1 MREADMSTS
10 DIWVG
15 SNPISMVG
23 TQSAGFAATRLRAL
37 AGDGAF
43 AQLVRFALVGGASN
57 ILYFAAFLA
66 LRGDGALV
74 ANAVG
79 AVLST
84 ILANELHRRLTF
96 HAADR
101 VNWFTAQWEGGGLA
115 LVGLIA
121 SSAAISALGFL
132 LPGADGLLQAGLVI
146 AVSGIVGGL
155 RFVALRGWVF

>member
-1 MREADMSTS
+1 MARMSS
-10 DIWVG
+10 VG
-15 SNPISMVG
+15 V
-23 TQSAGFAATRLRAL
+23 TRLRRL
-37 AGDGAF
+37 GSDGAF

-66 LRGDGALV
+66 LRGDGALI

-115 LVGLIA
+115 LVGLAA
-121 SSAAISALGFL
+121 SSAAISVLGMIF
-132 LPGADGLLQAGLVI
+132 PGADGLVQATLVI
-146 AVSGIVGGL
+146 LVSGVVGGL
-155 RFVALRGWVF
+155 RFVALRGLVF

>member
-1 MREADMSTS
+1 MSTS

-23 TQSAGFAATRLRAL
+23 TRSAGFAATRLRAL

-101 VNWFTAQWEGGGLA
+101 VNWFTAQWE
-115 LVGLIA
+115 
-121 SSAAISALGFL
+121 
-132 LPGADGLLQAGLVI
+132 
-146 AVSGIVGGL
+146 AVDSHWSG
-155 RFVALRGWVF
+155 

>member
-1 MREADMSTS
+1 MSTS

-15 SNPISMVG
+15 SNPTSVVGRQKGGISAKLTG
-23 TQSAGFAATRLRAL
+23 LLTGDRA
-37 AGDGAF
+37 F
-43 AQLVRFALVGGASN
+43 VQLIRFALVGGISN
-57 ILYFAAFLA
+57 ILYFGAFLA
-66 LRGDGALV
+66 LHGDGVLL

-101 VNWFTAQWEGGGLA
+101 VHWFTAQWEGGGLA
-115 LVGLIA
+115 LIGLAA

-132 LPGADGLLQAGLVI
+132 LPGVSGVLQAGFVI
-146 AVSGIVGGL
+146 GVSALVGGL

>member
-1 MREADMSTS
+1 MSTS

-15 SNPISMVG
+15 SKTTSMMG
-23 TQSAGFAATRLRAL
+23 TRSIGFSGRALRAL
-37 AGDGAF
+37 SGDGAF
-43 AQLVRFALVGGASN
+43 IQLIRFALVGGISN

-66 LRGDGALV
+66 LHGDGVLV

-101 VNWFTAQWEGGGLA
+101 VHWFTAQWEGGGLA
-115 LVGLIA
+115 LVGLLA

-132 LPGADGLLQAGLVI
+132 FPGATGVVQAGLVI
-146 AVSGIVGGL
+146 GVSALVGGL